1 MERMQSAHQDQNS
14 EPIAIIGSGCRFP
27 GGSNSASALWELL
40 KNPRD
45 VLSEIPPSRFNV
57 RGFYHEDSQF
67 PGHANVKHSYLLGEN
82 IAHFDAPFFSIT
94 PTEAMA
100 MDPQQRI
107 LLETVYEAMESSGMT
122 IEGLKGSQTGV
133 YVGQMYGDYESLQY
147 RDLQSLPTY
156 HGLGVARSI
165 VSNRVSYFFDWHGP
179 SMTVDTACSSSLV
192 AVHLAV
198 QALRAGDINVAV
210 AAGTNILLGPEP
222 YIYESKLKMLS
233 PEGRSRMW
241 DKDANG
247 YARGDGVAAI
257 MLKKLSAALADG
269 DHIHCVI
276 RETGVNQDGRSRG
289 ITMPSAAAQAAL
301 IASTYKRAG
310 LDLSRESD
318 RCQYFEAHG
327 TGTPAGDPVEAEAVH
342 TAFFGHKADD
352 ETAGQK
358 LLVGSIKTIIGHTES
373 TAGIAGIMKVALAL
387 KHGKIPPN
395 LLLNNL
401 NPNVLPFYK
410 YLEIPQQL
418 TPWPTLPSGQCRRAS
433 VNSFGFGGTNAH
445 IILESHESQPA
456 RCEEQPEE
464 MPLTPFVF
472 SAQSK
477 PSLIANL
484 NAHVDFLEQHKDV
497 DLRDFARSLQTR
509 RSVLPLRVHF
519 SSSSAEELLSAMRK
533 ATNNLIIDP
542 KSSSGGDGNGPQLLG
557 IFTGQGAQWPCMGA
571 ELVHKS
577 AYASEILFNLD
588 EVLTSLPE
596 DDRPTWSLREELF
609 LEASSSNVGQATVS
623 QPICTAVQI
632 ILVELLRKAG
642 IRFSAVVGHSSGEIA
657 AAFAAGYLSSQDA
670 IRIAYYRGFHSHL
683 AGGPKGVSGA
693 MLAVGTTAEDAEEL
707 CSDEEFQG
715 RLNVAACNSPTSVT
729 LSGDADAIAE
739 IADIFEDE
747 SKFVRRLRVDTA
759 YHSHHMR
766 PCSEPYLASIK
777 NITVRTQDSQFPCA
791 WFSSVYPDRSP
802 KDMASIT
809 PSYWVDNLLSPV
821 LFTQALECAA
831 SSMSFQAA
839 VEVGPHPALKG
850 PVRETLQAR
859 QMHIPYTGTLERQKN
874 SIINLSDA
882 LGYVWSHVDNMPI
895 DFGNYDESF
904 GGRKKA
910 QFVPDMPLYRWNHTQ
925 EYWNESEYSRNLR
938 QRSQKPHVLL
948 GDLTPY
954 SSSHQLSW
962 KHVVRPKDVPWVHGH
977 RIQGQTVF
985 PAAAYVATALETA
998 PFLVAGQDIQLIEVE
1013 NLTIHQ
1019 AMIFENDDNDSG
1031 IEVRV
1036 TIASIDRTDPDS
1048 VTAKFTYES
1057 CTTANSPFHLV
1068 ADGKLVVRLG
1078 QPSQN
1083 ILQSIRTVDPN
1094 LINVPRETFYS
1105 SLAEI
1110 GYEYADNFK
1119 ALSNLRRK
1127 LGTVTGSVAA
1137 VLLESNSQPLAVHP
1151 AVLDAAFHS
1160 ILLAHSYP
1168 SDGQLWSLHLPT
1180 HIDRVRVNPRLCGTE
1195 LTVKGEVSFEASIPS
1210 GERQDEKLGF
1220 AGDVEIHSSSGDHC
1234 AIQVERLHVV
1244 PFTPATALDDEQ
1256 RFYASRWIDA
1266 EPDAAH
1272 SGTCIPTTD
1281 ERKLA
1286 EVLER
1291 GSFYYLRHLESQV
1304 PADCPG
1310 RSDKYFDAYLKF
1322 ASHTLNQCSNG
1333 THQYAKREWLQD
1345 TEQDIIMLA
1354 ESFSERPEV
1363 KAMFAVGHN
1372 MPRAIRGE
1380 TTMLE
1385 HLIMNGILEDYYA
1398 RALSMAQMTP
1408 ILAETVAQVTKRFP
1422 HAKILEVGAGTGG
1435 ATREILRRVSG
1446 DFQTYVFTDISAGFF
1461 ENAQS
1466 EFASFESRMTYSV
1479 LDLEGDVK
1487 AQGFEKGTFDVVVAS
1502 LVIHATKSLDE
1513 TLRRIRYL
1521 LKPGGY
1527 LIACE
1532 VTDSEVIRVNS
1543 LFGCL
1548 PGWWQGLD
1556 DGRCLGAAVNDS
1568 KWDLLLRTTGFSGI
1582 DSISTTQDS
1591 MAFPTS
1597 VFVSQ
1602 AVDDW
1607 VEFIREPLIA
1617 EPIFS
1622 VGRALIKKLFIVG
1635 GSTLQISRLV
1645 QTIQNL
1651 VRPFCDDIVCAKS
1664 LVDLDHGS
1672 VTRDSTVLVLED
1684 LENSVF
1690 KELTEKKFESLKKL
1704 FGSEKNLV
1712 WVTQDR
1718 RINNPYASMPIGFAR
1733 SALWEVPELH
1743 LQFVDL
1749 EEIPR
1754 KDPRVLVES
1763 LLRFQVVVS
1772 AQQQQSQPNSLFSIE
1787 SEVVISGNSRQQ
1799 IQRMLPVVDANDRYN
1814 SARRAISKEVTLG
1827 QSEIEVS
1834 RVDDAYIIKQV
1845 PLLQHTLA
1853 GIETQI
1859 VTLRVTYSTLRAVRT
1874 NFGDFY
1880 IAIGKCTSSGEQYL
1894 ALSDSA
1900 SSLLT
1905 LPKEAVHPLPSLP
1918 TGAEARLLRTLA
1930 AQITVEHIL
1939 KSCQNAKTVI
1949 IHNAPVELE
1958 MQLREHS
1965 NATVNM
1971 NFTTTSETD
1980 AQVNGRIYIS
1990 QFSRKS
1996 LIKELLPRDASACI
2010 DFTLPEHQLKASV
2023 LDACFRSAN
2032 VAMVGVGAV
2041 FPVATFGNFPMA
2053 TDTSII
2059 MKSVSIF
2066 LSKAMTTISTPTD
2079 AGAHPGQMNIGNIDK
2094 TSSIL
2099 DALTVIEWTEKSV
2112 HAMIQPVQ
2120 SSLRADRS
2128 YWLVGLSGSMGLSL
2142 ADWMIDHGAVHLI
2155 ISSRNPNVDKAWL
2168 DAAAR
2173 RGAMVRVLKN
2183 DVTNLESL
2191 RATYEEI
2198 RQTMP
2203 ALAGVAQGA
2212 MVLRD
2217 GPLRDMDLEDMTD
2230 VLRPKV
2236 NGSLNLELLL
2246 QDEVLDFFVF
2256 FSSLATVAG
2265 NVGQTNYTT
2274 ANMFMSGLAQQRR
2287 HRGAAASVIDIG
2299 PVLGTGIITRELG
2312 DDVGAALAER
2322 GLIGISETDVHQLF
2336 AEAINSS
2343 HPESKAEWQIAT
2355 AFRKLPSTATNRP
2368 MWYNYPQFACFTQ
2381 LEVTH
2386 GANNSGQQG
2395 GVSIKDQLADAKSL
2409 DEVQAI
2415 IANSFTRELRKM
2427 LRLSDDFEIITT
2439 LRTDELGLD
2448 SLVAVRIRSWFL
2460 NNFQVNI
2467 PALRILMGASLQD
2480 LILQAQEGIPP
2491 ELIPKLSS
2499 NSDEREDSEESENVS
2514 AVGSSPSA
2522 SVQLDTPMTTEP
2534 QTQAASV
2541 EGEPLMPLALDEVS
2555 VERSGQVSFTQS
2567 VFLFVHELLE
2577 DKSTLN
2583 NAGMIHLK
2591 GEIRVADLSD
2601 AVNAMGA
2608 RHEALRTRIR
2618 VADNEVV
2625 QEVVHNSSLA
2635 LEHKRINS
2643 IDELAKE
2650 YASLRTFTFDLEH
2663 GNTSRVVLLSRAP
2676 DDHFLLIVSHHIIF
2690 DRTSTGIFLQDL
2702 EILYHGGNVPPPLQ
2716 YLDYSTTQR
2725 EEYVSGKLQPNI
2737 RFWCDE
2743 FSTFP
2748 ETLPLHRSRMS
2759 ERRPLE
2765 RYASR
2770 VIDFRINNE
2779 NAERVRQLARS
2790 QKSTPFHV
2798 CLAAFGVLLHRFLGV
2813 DDVCIGIADSC
2824 RRDEH
2829 MMTSVG
2835 PFLNMLPARL
2845 SIPGDKTIDECIS
2858 DARQKALG
2866 VLGHAMP
2873 FEAILNELQVVREA
2887 SHTPLAQAF
2896 LNYAENNTE
2905 ESNSLL
2911 GCQMTVMREDQAE
2924 LPYDVAFTVVNNTGR
2939 DMRIV
2944 MNVQESLYTEED
2956 AIIIAN
2962 GFEDILSEFSQ
2973 DPSLPV
2979 GDQWNFRGQLLR
2991 TALSAGQGPSF
3002 GWDSKKTLV
3011 HKFYD
3016 ICANYSSNTA
3026 VQDSQGNSLTYEGL
3040 TNRIASL
3047 LARLV
3052 QQGVRSGHN
3061 IAVFQKPTI
3070 DWVVSVLAILQIGA
3084 VYVPFDVATPL
3095 KRLSIMCRDCQPAC
3109 VLVNKGTVDLAQD
3122 LECPESTAIIDV
3134 SLALDLES
3142 NGSFGIS
3149 SIPEESAMMLYTSGS
3164 TGTPKAVILPHSA
3177 LVHEFEHCIGVY
3189 KLNEDDVVLQQS
3201 AWGFDLSIT
3210 QLFLALCV
3218 GAKLHVACHTMRSDP
3233 EAIVQT
3239 IASHGITTTYAT
3251 PTEYRSWLSK
3261 DIEQLLRGS
3270 SWNLG
3275 LVAGEPVT
3283 QSLLRLFKELKRE
3296 TLRLFNVYGPTETT
3310 CGSTKMQLHY
3320 QTPGIYDKSTIPVG
3334 KASANESF
3342 YILDT
3347 KQNLQPVGQVGEVV
3361 IGGVGVASGYY
3372 HDDARTE
3379 EVFVPNLFATTD
3391 YTSRGWT
3398 KMYRTG
3404 DLGYLD
3410 SDGTLTLKGR
3420 IAGDTE
3426 VKLNGVRINLTEIE
3440 NTVLTAAE
3448 NILSDAVASLVA
3460 TSSTENALNLMVVR
3474 VVFSET
3480 HEVVVDKSG
3489 FLKHLLQTL
3498 PLPQNMKPAM
3508 LIPLEAIPRTL
3519 SGKVDRKAVSALQLP
3534 ASARG
3539 MSREDEL
3546 SPAQAKV
3553 AALWRD
3559 VISGSHAPLGDF
3571 DGSTDFFTVGG
3582 TSLLLIELQ
3591 HKLRRQLGKPVSL
3604 FQLFQAST
3612 LQAMAQLLYSGETEM
3627 EMKRIDWGQE
3637 TSIPEAVMCE
3647 MNISRP
3653 PAVLPRTPPRV
3664 VVLTGATGFLGQYL
3678 VRELASRDHVDKI
3691 LCIATRNS
3699 SSRSDI
3705 PNTDSPKV
3713 EFYDGDL
3720 RLPRLGLDEATS
3732 QAIFGV
3738 ADAVVHNGADVSH
3751 LKTYASLRDANVV
3764 STHELLKMCL
3774 PRNIPLHYISTT
3786 GVSMYTTA
3794 DTMKPA
3800 SVRGFPPPTDGLY
3813 GYVASKW
3820 AGEVFLENISEKT
3833 TQSIVIHRPSSII
3846 RPDTDMSGDA
3856 PAADVVQNMLLYS
3869 ERISAVPAGV
3879 GSLPGYLDLVQ
3890 PETVSRKVVEIVA
3903 DSTLHA
3909 QSGVTYVHESGD
3921 FEICLAG
3928 IREHIA
3934 GSIKRSISEVEEIS
3948 MDEWISRSREVGL
3961 SGAMAAVFRAI
3972 ESGEEL
3978 NFPQLLH

>member
-1 MERMQSAHQDQNS
+1 MRSAHHDQTP

-40 KNPRD
+40 RNPRD
-45 VLSEIPPSRFNV
+45 VLSEIPTSRFDV
-57 RGFYHEDSQF
+57 RGFYHQDSQF
-67 PGHANVKHSYLLGEN
+67 PGHANVQHSYLLDEN

-100 MDPQQRI
+100 MDPQQRL
-107 LLETVYEAMESSGMT
+107 LLETVYEAMEASGMT

-198 QALRAGDINVAV
+198 QALRAGDIKVAV

-247 YARGDGVAAI
+247 YARGDGVGAI
-257 MLKKLSAALADG
+257 MLKKLSAAQADG
-269 DHIHCVI
+269 DHIHCII

-310 LDLSRESD
+310 LDPSRESD

-342 TAFFGHKADD
+342 TAFFGHKADG
-352 ETAGQK
+352 EEAAQQK

-387 KHGKIPPN
+387 EHGQIPPN

-410 YLEIPQQL
+410 HLEIPQQL

-445 IILESHESQPA
+445 IILESHEPRPA
-456 RCEEQPEE
+456 QCIEKTQDV
-464 MPLTPFVF
+464 PLTPFVF

-477 PSLIANL
+477 PSLLASL
-484 NAHVDFLEQHKDV
+484 KAHVDFLEQHKDV
-497 DLRDFARSLQTR
+497 NLHDFARSLQTR
-509 RSVLPLRVHF
+509 RSALPLRIHF
-519 SSSSAEELLSAMRK
+519 SASSADDLLSAMRK
-533 ATNNLIIDP
+533 ATDNLNIDP
-542 KSSSGGDGNGPQLLG
+542 RSSSGGDGRGPQILG
-557 IFTGQGAQWPCMGA
+557 IFTGQGAQWAGMGA
-571 ELVHKS
+571 ELIDTS
-577 AYASEILFNLD
+577 AYASKILSDLD
-588 EVLTSLPE
+588 EVLASLPE
-596 DDRPTWSLREELF
+596 EDRPAWSLREELF
-609 LEASSSNVGQATVS
+609 KEASSSNVGQATIS

-632 ILVELLRKAG
+632 ILVKLLRKAG

-657 AAFAAGYLSSQDA
+657 AAYAAGFLSPRDA

-683 AGGPKGVSGA
+683 AGGPEGESGA
-693 MLAVGTTAEDAEEL
+693 MLAVGTTIEDAEEL

-729 LSGDADAIAE
+729 LSGDEDAIAE

-777 NITVRTQDSQFPCA
+777 NITVHNQDPQYPCA
-791 WFSSVYPDRSP
+791 WFSSVYPDRDP
-802 KDMASIT
+802 KDMADIT

-821 LFTQALECAA
+821 LFTQAVERAA
-831 SSMSFQAA
+831 SSMSFEAA
-839 VEVGPHPALKG
+839 IEVGPHPALKG
-850 PVRETLQAR
+850 PVRETLQVR
-859 QMHIPYTGTLERQKN
+859 QINIPYTATLERQKN
-874 SIINLSDA
+874 SVINLSDT
-882 LGYVWSHVDNMPI
+882 LGYIWSHVDNMPI

-904 GGRKKA
+904 GGRKTA

-948 GDLTPY
+948 GDPTPY

-985 PAAAYVATALETA
+985 PAAAYVATAIETA
-998 PFLVAGQDIQLIEVE
+998 PYLAADQDIQLIEVE
-1013 NLTIHQ
+1013 DLTIHQ
-1019 AMIFENDDNDSG
+1019 AMVFENDDNDSG

-1036 TIASIDRTDPDS
+1036 TVASINRNDS
-1048 VTAKFTYES
+1048 GYVTANFTYEA

-1068 ADGKLVVRLG
+1068 ADGKLVIHLG
-1078 QPSQN
+1078 QPSQSL
-1083 ILQSIRTVDPN
+1083 LQSIRTDDPN

-1110 GYEYADNFK
+1110 GYEYANEFK

-1127 LGTVTGSVAA
+1127 LGTVTGSVATL
-1137 VLLESNSQPLAVHP
+1137 LLESNSEPLAVHP

-1160 ILLAHSYP
+1160 ILLAYSYP

-1180 HIDRVRVNPRLCGTE
+1180 HIDRVRINPSLCGAE
-1195 LTVKGEVSFEASIPS
+1195 LAVKSQVSFEASIPV
-1210 GERQDEKLGF
+1210 GDRQDEKLGF
-1220 AGDVEIHSSSGDHC
+1220 AGDVEIHSSNGDQC
-1234 AIQVERLHVV
+1234 AIQVERLHVI
-1244 PFTPATALDDEQ
+1244 PFTPATALDDKQ
-1256 RFYASRWIDA
+1256 CFYASRWIDA
-1266 EPDAAH
+1266 EPDAAY
-1272 SGTCIPTTD
+1272 SGACVPTTD
-1281 ERKLA
+1281 ERRLA
-1286 EVLER
+1286 EILER
-1291 GSFYYLRHLESQV
+1291 GSFFYLRHLDSQV

-1310 RSDKYFDAYLKF
+1310 RSDQYFDAYLKF
-1322 ASHTLNQCSNG
+1322 AAHTLKQCTDG
-1333 THQYAKREWLQD
+1333 KHQYAKREWLQD
-1345 TEQDIIMLA
+1345 TEQDIMKLA
-1354 ESFSERPEV
+1354 ENFSERPEV
-1363 KAMFAVGHN
+1363 KAMLAVGQN
-1372 MPRAIRGE
+1372 MHRAIRGE

-1385 HLIMNGILEDYYA
+1385 HLIMNGILDDYYA

-1408 ILAETVAQVTKRFP
+1408 ILAETVMQVTKRYP

-1435 ATREILRRVSG
+1435 ATREILRRVG
-1446 DFQTYVFTDISAGFF
+1446 DEFQTYAFTDISAGFF

-1466 EFASFESRMTYSV
+1466 EFSPFESRMTYSV

-1487 AQGFEKGTFDVVVAS
+1487 AQGFEKGAYDVVVAS
-1502 LVIHATKSLDE
+1502 LVIHATKNLEE

-1556 DGRCLGAAVNDS
+1556 DGRSLGAAVSDS
-1568 KWDLLLRTTGFSGI
+1568 KWDSLLRTAGFSGI
-1582 DSISTTQDS
+1582 DSISATEDS
-1591 MAFPTS
+1591 MTFPTS

-1617 EPIFS
+1617 EPVFS
-1622 VGRALIKKLFIVG
+1622 VGRALIKTLFIVG
-1635 GSTLQISRLV
+1635 GSTLQVSRLI

-1651 VRPFCDDIVCAKS
+1651 VRPFCDDIVRAKS
-1664 LVDLDHGS
+1664 LVDLEHGS
-1672 VTRDSTVLVLED
+1672 VTRDSTLLVLED

-1690 KELTEKKFESLKKL
+1690 KDLTEKKFESLKKL
-1704 FGSEKNLV
+1704 FGSEKTIV
-1712 WVTQDR
+1712 WVTQGR
-1718 RINNPYASMPIGFAR
+1718 RIDNPYASMPIGFAR
-1733 SALWEVPELH
+1733 SALWEVPELR

-1749 EEIPR
+1749 EDSPR

-1763 LLRFQVVVS
+1763 LLRFQVAAS
-1772 AQQQQSQPNSLFSIE
+1772 AQQQSQLNALFSIE
-1787 SEVVISGNSRQQ
+1787 SEVIIDGNSRQQ
-1799 IQRMLPVVDANDRYN
+1799 IQRMMPVVDANDRYN
-1814 SARRAISKEVTLG
+1814 SSRREVAKEVSLAE
-1827 QSEIEVS
+1827 SKIDVS
-1834 RVDDAYIIKQV
+1834 RVDERYIIKQA
-1845 PLLQHTLA
+1845 PLSQHMLGA
-1853 GIETQI
+1853 IETQS

-1874 NFGDFY
+1874 ELGDFY
-1880 IAIGKCTSSGEQYL
+1880 IAIGNCTSSDKQYL
-1894 ALSDSA
+1894 AVSDSA

-1905 LPKEAVHPLPSLP
+1905 LPKENVHPLPSLP
-1918 TGAEARLLRTLA
+1918 TGAEASLLRLLA
-1930 AQITVEHIL
+1930 AQMSIENIL
-1939 KSCQNAKTVI
+1939 KSRKNAKTVML
-1949 IHNAPVELE
+1949 HNAPVEVE
-1958 MQLREHS
+1958 SQLREHP
-1965 NATVNM
+1965 NAAVKLT
-1971 NFTTTSETD
+1971 FTTSSETD
-1980 AQVNGRIYIS
+1980 AQLNQRTYIS

-1996 LIKELLPRDASACI
+1996 LIKELLPQNSSACI
-2010 DFTLPEHQLKASV
+2010 DFTVPEHQLKAPV
-2023 LDACFRSAN
+2023 LEACFRSAN
-2032 VAMVGVGAV
+2032 VTMVDLDSV
-2041 FPVATFGNFPMA
+2041 FPVETFGNFPIA
-2053 TDTSII
+2053 AD
-2059 MKSVSIF
+2059 
-2066 LSKAMTTISTPTD
+2066 ISTVTD
-2079 AGAHPGQMNIGNIDK
+2079 VVRNLLPKVLETASTSTYTNASSGQVNIG
-2094 TSSIL
+2094 SIGETKSTL
-2099 DALTVIEWTEKSV
+2099 DALSIIEWTTESV
-2112 HAMIQPVQ
+2112 QATFQPVQ
-2120 SSLRADRS
+2120 ASLKADRT

-2142 ADWMIDHGAVHLI
+2142 ADWMIDHGAAHLA
-2155 ISSRNPNVDKAWL
+2155 ISSRNPNLDKIWL

-2173 RGAMVRVLKN
+2173 RGATVRVLKN
-2183 DVTNLESL
+2183 DVTDLESVQ
-2191 RATYEEI
+2191 ATYDEI
-2198 RQTMP
+2198 KQTMP
-2203 ALAGVAQGA
+2203 PLAGVAQGA
-2212 MVLRD
+2212 MVLKD
-2217 GPLRDMDLEDMTD
+2217 GPLRDMEFEDMTG

-2236 NGSLNLELLL
+2236 DGSLNLEHLL
-2246 QDEVLDFFVF
+2246 QDEALDFFVF

-2265 NVGQTNYTT
+2265 NVGQANYTT

-2312 DDVGAALAER
+2312 DDVGAALAQR

-2343 HPESKAEWQIAT
+2343 HPDSKAEWQIAT
-2355 AFRKLPSTATNRP
+2355 AFRKLPATATNRP

-2381 LEVTH
+2381 REAVSE
-2386 GANNSGQQG
+2386 ASSSGQQG
-2395 GVSIKDQLADAKSL
+2395 GVSIKDQLANAKSL
-2409 DEVQAI
+2409 DEVETV
-2415 IANSFTRELRKM
+2415 IASSFTKELRKM
-2427 LRLSDDFEIITT
+2427 LRLGDDFEIATT

-2480 LILQAQEGIPP
+2480 LILQAQEGMPP
-2491 ELIPKLSS
+2491 ELTPKLSP
-2499 NSDEREDSEESENVS
+2499 DVGEDADSEQSETVS
-2514 AVGSSPSA
+2514 TVASSQSA
-2522 SVQLDTPMTTEP
+2522 FEQLGTPNSTEP

-2541 EGEPLMPLALDEVS
+2541 EGEGESLMPSALDEVT

-2583 NAGMIHLK
+2583 NAGMLHLK

-2618 VADNEVV
+2618 VSDNKIV
-2625 QEVVHNSSLA
+2625 QEVVHDSRLR
-2635 LEHKRINS
+2635 LEHKQIKS
-2643 IDELAKE
+2643 IDAVAKE
-2650 YASLRTFTFDLEH
+2650 YASLRTFTFDLEN
-2663 GNTSRVVLLSRAP
+2663 GNTSRVVLLSRSR
-2676 DDHFLLIVSHHIIF
+2676 DDHFLLISSHHIIF
-2690 DRTSTGIFLQDL
+2690 DRASTGIFLQDL
-2702 EILYHGGNVPPPLQ
+2702 EILYHGGSLPRPLQ
-2716 YLDYSTTQR
+2716 YLDYSTMQR
-2725 EEYVSGKLQPNI
+2725 EEYISGNLQPNI
-2737 RFWCDE
+2737 RFWRDE
-2743 FSTFP
+2743 FSALP
-2748 ETLPLHRSRMS
+2748 ETLPLYRSRIS
-2759 ERRPLE
+2759 ERRPLA

-2770 VIDFRINNE
+2770 VVDFRINKK
-2779 NAERVRQLARS
+2779 NAESVRQLARS

-2813 DDVCIGIADSC
+2813 EDVCIGIADSC

-2845 SIPGDKTIDECIS
+2845 SISGKKTIGECIL
-2858 DARQKALG
+2858 DARRKALG
-2866 VLGHAMP
+2866 VLGNAMP
-2873 FEAILNELQVVREA
+2873 FEAILNELHVVREA

-2911 GCQMTVMREDQAE
+2911 GCQMEVMREDQAE
-2924 LPYDVAFTVVNNTGR
+2924 LPYDMAFTVVNNTGR

-2944 MNVQESLYTEED
+2944 LNVQESLYTEED
-2956 AIIIAN
+2956 AVIIAN
-2962 GFEDILSEFSQ
+2962 GFEDILAEFSQ

-2979 GDQWNFRGQLLR
+2979 GDKWNFRSQLLHS
-2991 TALSAGQGPSF
+2991 ALSAGQGPNF
-3002 GWDSKKTLV
+3002 VWDSKKTMV
-3011 HKFYD
+3011 HRFYD
-3016 ICANYSSNTA
+3016 NLATFAPNTA
-3026 VQDSQGNSLTYEGL
+3026 VQDSQGNSLTYTGL
-3040 TNRIASL
+3040 ANRIASL
-3047 LARLV
+3047 LACLV
-3052 QQGVRSGHN
+3052 QNGVRSGDN
-3061 IAVFQKPTI
+3061 VAVFQNPTI

-3084 VYVPFDVATPL
+3084 VYVPFDVATPM
-3095 KRLSIMCRDCQPAC
+3095 KRLSIMCKDCQPAC
-3109 VLVNKGTVDLAQD
+3109 VLVNKSTVDLAQH
-3122 LECPESTAIIDV
+3122 LECPEGTAIIDA
-3134 SLALDLES
+3134 SMALDLEAEAS
-3142 NGSFGIS
+3142 LCINST
-3149 SIPEESAMMLYTSGS
+3149 PEEAAMMLYTSGS
-3164 TGTPKAVILPHSA
+3164 TGTPKAVILPHKA
-3177 LVHEFEHCIGVY
+3177 LAHELEHCIEVY
-3189 KLNEDDVVLQQS
+3189 RLSQDDVVLQQS
-3201 AWGFDLSIT
+3201 AWSFDLSIT
-3210 QLFLALCV
+3210 QMFLALFV
-3218 GAKLHVACHTMRSDP
+3218 GAKLHIVCHTLRPDP
-3233 EAIVQT
+3233 EAIVQA
-3239 IASHGITTTYAT
+3239 IASQAITATYAT
-3251 PTEYRSWLSK
+3251 PTEYRSWISK
-3261 DIEQLLRGS
+3261 DTEQQLRAS

-3283 QSLLRLFKELKRE
+3283 ESLLRLFKELNRGA
-3296 TLRLFNVYGPTETT
+3296 LRLFNVYGPTETT
-3310 CGSTKMQLHY
+3310 CGSTKMQLNY
-3320 QTPGIYDKSTIPVG
+3320 KTPEIYGESTIPVG
-3334 KASANESF
+3334 RASANESF
-3342 YILDT
+3342 YILDLN
-3347 KQNLQPVGQVGEVV
+3347 QNLQPVGQVGEVA

-3372 HDDARTE
+3372 KDDARTG
-3379 EVFVPNLFATTD
+3379 EVFIPNPFATTD
-3391 YTSRGWT
+3391 YKNRGWT
-3398 KMYRTG
+3398 KLYRTG
-3404 DLGYLD
+3404 DLGYLG

-3426 VKLNGVRINLTEIE
+3426 IKLNGVRINLAEIE
-3440 NTVLTAAE
+3440 NTVLTVAG

-3460 TSSTENALNLMVVR
+3460 TQAKENSIKFMVVR
-3474 VVFSET
+3474 VVFSRT
-3480 HEVVVDKSG
+3480 HAAIDDKPD
-3489 FLKHLLQTL
+3489 FLKRLLQTL

-3508 LIPLEAIPRTL
+3508 LIPLDEIPRTVA
-3519 SGKVDRKAVSALQLP
+3519 GKVDRKAVAALPLP
-3534 ASARG
+3534 ASAQG
-3539 MSREDEL
+3539 MGGRE
-3546 SPAQAKV
+3546 SMSQAQAKV
-3553 AALWRD
+3553 AALWRE
-3559 VISGSHAPLGDF
+3559 VISASHGPLGDLN
-3571 DGSTDFFTVGG
+3571 GSTDFFTVGG

-3591 HKLRRQLGKPVSL
+3591 HKLRKQLEKGVPL

-3612 LQAMAQLLYSGETEM
+3612 LRAMAQLLYGEEAEM
-3627 EMKRIDWGQE
+3627 EMEHIDWGLE
-3637 TSIPEAVMCE
+3637 TSIPEVVTNELKVSKPLSAM
-3647 MNISRP
+3647 
-3653 PAVLPRTPPRV
+3653 PRKLPRV

-3678 VRELASRDHVDKI
+3678 VRELASRDHVEKI
-3691 LCIATRNS
+3691 FCIATRS
-3699 SSRSDI
+3699 KSVRSDI
-3705 PNTDSPKV
+3705 STTESAKI
-3713 EFYDGDL
+3713 EYYDGDL
-3720 RLPRLGLDEATS
+3720 RLPRLGLDEASSRT
-3732 QAIFGV
+3732 IFGV
-3738 ADAVVHNGADVSH
+3738 ADAVIHNGADVSH

-3764 STHELLKMCL
+3764 STQELLKMCL
-3774 PRNIPLHYISTT
+3774 PRSIPLHYISTT
-3786 GVSMYTTA
+3786 GVSMYTTGA
-3794 DTMKPA
+3794 TMKPA
-3800 SVRGFPPPTDGLY
+3800 SVRSFPPPTDGLY

-3820 AGEVFLENISEKT
+3820 AGEIFLENVSDET
-3833 TQSIVIHRPSSII
+3833 TQPIIIHRPSSII
-3846 RPDTDMSGDA
+3846 RPDADMSGDA

-3879 GSLPGYLDLVQ
+3879 GSLPGYLDLVR
-3890 PETVSRKVVEIVA
+3890 PETVSRQVVEVVS
-3903 DSTLHA
+3903 DSALQA
-3909 QSGVTYVHESGD
+3909 ERGVTYVHESGD
-3921 FEICLAG
+3921 LEICLG
-3928 IREHIA
+3928 DVREHIA
-3934 GSIKRSISEVEEIS
+3934 KSIQRSVDEVEEVP
-3948 MDEWISRSREVGL
+3948 MNEWISRSQDVGL

-3978 NFPQLLH
+3978 NFPRLLH